1 MTMSSDEGAPLRDQ
15 LPIILLVLIWVSTY
29 YLTICDHLFWPT
41 NINIVRH
48 HIVGDSWTKFLF
60 CSLAWL
66 AQWAL
71 NRVVWWSIIV
81 HLLVIILL
89 GNSRSATCRAVRRLM
104 IVISLLKGS
113 IKETCCIWLKLRLWC
128 IHHRPIIVLDD
139 IYIDHTSWDIWP
151 SLLRLQLM
159 YYFHTLGCELF
170 LIAIKILG
178 VYKPLRRVVLLLLF
192 GHIASVISVQGA
204 LLAFYVRFES
214 RLDYWLRLIV

>member
-29 YLTICDHLFWPT
+29 YLTICDHLFWST

-139 IYIDHTSWDIWP
+139 VYIDHTSWDIWP

-159 YYFHTLGCELF
+159 YYFHTLCCELF
-170 LIAIKILG
+170 LIAIEILG